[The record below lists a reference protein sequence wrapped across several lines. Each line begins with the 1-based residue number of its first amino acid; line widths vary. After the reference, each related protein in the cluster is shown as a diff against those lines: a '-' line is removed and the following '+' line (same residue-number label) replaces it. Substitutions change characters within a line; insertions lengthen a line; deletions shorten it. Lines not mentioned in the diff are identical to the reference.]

1 LLQRLTMIKIFT
13 NIYMAALAA
22 APNKDFVSLKD
33 LQDVLGDIN
42 NERISNILEKE
53 KKDELRYD
61 QKIKILHNEL
71 MRDNEK
77 KISYQNLNAN
87 YKSINKT
94 TKSKRGYWN
103 VIKSNDDGHCFF
115 YTLKNFLM
123 KNKILKEEIKEKID
137 FKNTDKY
144 TKKYQIPQT
153 IGDLRNYIMTRGN
166 FTESERSAQEMC
178 SISAAMGEGVT
189 SSGYA
194 GSDETGGNAYFRDV
208 CDIFNI
214 SIIILRPR
222 NQGWQWQIFCPTNL
236 NEKTYKERIFAGSC
250 SLNFENNNDCIFK
263 TLNAERT
270 VFMQNEN
277 GNHFNLLEPNLVKFL
292 STDKSVSKS
301 QSKPTRRRVKVPSR
315 GTRRSKRL
323 ESSSQK
329 GGRKTRRRLKRK
341 NKSTKK
347 LKKIKKNKT
356 RRSRK

>member
-1 LLQRLTMIKIFT
+1 
-13 NIYMAALAA
+13 MAAYT
-22 APNKDFVSLKD
+22 NVFSLN
-33 LQDVLGDIN
+33 VLEQALNNIN
-42 NERISNILEKE
+42 DERVKNILATEN
-53 KKDELRYD
+53 LLSYD
-61 QKIKILHNEL
+61 QKIKILHHEL

-77 KISYQNLNAN
+77 KISYQNLNSQK

-115 YTLKNFLM
+115 YTLKNFLI
-123 KNKILKEEIKEKID
+123 KNKILKEENKEKID
-137 FKNTDKY
+137 FKNTANY
-144 TKKYQIPQT
+144 TKKDQIPQT

-166 FTESERSAQEMC
+166 FTEAERSAQEMC
-178 SISAAMGEGVT
+178 SIRAAIGEGV
-189 SSGYA
+189 SPSGYA

-214 SIIILRPR
+214 SIIILRPG
-222 NQGWQWQIFCPTNL
+222 NQGWQIFCPTDL
-236 NEKTYKERIFAGSC
+236 NKGVYRGRILAGSC
-250 SLNFENNNDCIFK
+250 SLNFEDNTDCIFK

-277 GNHFNLLEPNLVKFL
+277 GNHFNLLEPNLGKFL
-292 STDKSVSKS
+292 STGKSVSKPNS
-301 QSKPTRRRVKVPSR
+301 RRRVKVPSPS
-315 GTRRSKRL
+315 TRRSKRI
-323 ESSSQK
+323 SKKPSQN

-341 NKSTKK
+341 NKSNKK